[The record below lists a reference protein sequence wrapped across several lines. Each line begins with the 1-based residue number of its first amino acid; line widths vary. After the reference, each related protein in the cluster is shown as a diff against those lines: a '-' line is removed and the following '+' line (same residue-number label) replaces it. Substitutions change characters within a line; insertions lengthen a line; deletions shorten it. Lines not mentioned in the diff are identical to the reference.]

1 MSECKSRKK
10 LMVIAKAKLPTR
22 YGRFTVF
29 AFCNEIDGKEHIAVV
44 KGNVRGKSQVPL
56 RIHSE
61 CLTGDV
67 FRSLRC
73 DCCAQLEAALKKIG
87 KLKQGV
93 VLYMRQ
99 EGRGIGLTNKIRAY
113 SLQDK
118 GLDTVQANHA
128 LGFPSD
134 LRDYSA
140 AAEMIKELGIKSIV
154 LITNNP
160 DKMKNLIKHK
170 IKVTKRMPHEFGR
183 TKYNKGYLRVKK
195 KKMKH
200 MLSEV

>member
-134 LRDYSA
+134 LRDY
-140 AAEMIKELGIKSIV
+140 
-154 LITNNP
+154 ITAQQQ
-160 DKMKNLIKHK
+160 K
-170 IKVTKRMPHEFGR
+170 
-183 TKYNKGYLRVKK
+183 
-195 KKMKH
+195 
-200 MLSEV
+200 